1 MRRSWDILTESSGVF
16 GRIGG
21 MKLGSNFLEVMAK
34 VMGINEIFNESIEG
48 RGSRPVV
55 QNGGN
60 LCR

>member
-1 MRRSWDILTESSGVF
+1 MF

-34 VMGINEIFNESIEG
+34 VMGINEISNESIEG

-60 LCR
+60 LCL